1 MKKLIFCIIAALFI
15 VTEGSSQII
24 KSLSLSGGY
33 VRARPQGS
41 LSLTSDFDPISSYG
55 YAFGATFFQSER
67 LTFSTDIGFIR
78 KGHKTTFNITDTKGS
93 SNNKITDKTY
103 LNYIYFAPRIAYSL
117 KKKVWSQYLFIAP
130 RADLFVSARD
140 KQIAEKPTSLKTNR
154 TINLYNEQHNVAVF
168 GLNVGLGME
177 RKIAK
182 HFMIGA
188 EAIFWLDITNAVNIP
203 EDVTNEGILSRNK
216 AFSVSLTLKYLFIK
230 G

>member
-1 MKKLIFCIIAALFI
+1 MKKLIFTAIALFFVI
-15 VTEGSSQII
+15 TEGNSQTI
-24 KSLSLSGGY
+24 KSLSVSGGY
-33 VRARPQGS
+33 VRASPQVS
-41 LSLTSDFDPISSYG
+41 SPITSSFDAIRSYSFT
-55 YAFGATFFQSER
+55 FGATFFQSKR

-78 KGHKTTFNITDTKGS
+78 KGHQTTTNITDTEGA
-93 SNNKITDKTY
+93 NNKITDKTY

-117 KKKVWSQYLFIAP
+117 KKKVWNHYIFIAP
-130 RADLFVSARD
+130 RTDLFVSARA
-140 KQIAEKPTSLKTNR
+140 KQISEKPTSLETNR

-188 EAIFWLDITNAVNIP
+188 EAIFWLDITNAANVS
-203 EDVTNEGILSRNK
+203 EDKINEGIPSRNK
-216 AFSVSLTLKYLFIK
+216 AFSASLSLKYLFTK